1 MCVLSP
7 ILSSRSV
14 TVGAVEGEGE
24 TAFALA
30 GGPGWQ
36 WAGGDCSGALQEIPL
51 ILFW

>member
-24 TAFALA
+24 MAFALA